1 MTYPALTMV
10 QAARD
15 IRYGGTTAVP
25 TGAPGKIVNLQPG
38 WGSTTY
44 TVEFTP
50 DPGTTVTLVGLTDS
64 DLRSRPTT
72 A

>member
-1 MTYPALTMV
+1 MAFPALTTV

-15 IRYGGTTAVP
+15 IRYGGTTAIP
-25 TGAPGKIVNLQPG
+25 TGAPGTIVNLQTG

-50 DPGTTVTLVGLTDS
+50 DAGSKLTLVGLTDG
-64 DLRSRPTT
+64 DLQTR
-72 A
+72 

>member
-1 MTYPALTMV
+1 MAFPALTTV

-25 TGAPGKIVNLQPG
+25 TGAPGRIVNLQPG

-44 TVEFTP
+44 TVEFTA
-50 DPGTTVTLVGLTDS
+50 DTGSTLTLVGLTAGDVQ
-64 DLRSRPTT
+64 PG
-72 A
+72 

>member
-1 MTYPALTMV
+1 MAFPALTMV

-25 TGAPGKIVNLQPG
+25 TGAPGTIVNLQTG
-38 WGSTTY
+38 WGTTTY

-50 DPGTTVTLVGLTDS
+50 DLGTKLTLVGLTDG
-64 DLRSRPTT
+64 DLQTR
-72 A
+72 

>member
-1 MTYPALTMV
+1 MAFPALTTV

-15 IRYGGTTAVP
+15 IRYGGTTAIP
-25 TGAPGKIVNLQPG
+25 SGAPGRIVNLQTG

-50 DPGTTVTLVGLTDS
+50 DAGSTLTLVGLTDL
-64 DLRSRPTT
+64 DLQSR
-72 A
+72 